1 MELKQ
6 NAQVFHGG
14 LYPVI
19 PFYPT
24 FKPGN
29 LFQLFLCRFGIVPEI
44 RIVGLLFFFFNA
56 DGKAIYVKDAS
67 LTHPGAC

>member
-1 MELKQ
+1 MHLLI
-6 NAQVFHGG
+6 A
-14 LYPVI
+14 I
-19 PFYPT
+19 YPT
-24 FKPGN
+24 FEPGN

-44 RIVGLLFFFFNA
+44 RIVGLLFFFFYA